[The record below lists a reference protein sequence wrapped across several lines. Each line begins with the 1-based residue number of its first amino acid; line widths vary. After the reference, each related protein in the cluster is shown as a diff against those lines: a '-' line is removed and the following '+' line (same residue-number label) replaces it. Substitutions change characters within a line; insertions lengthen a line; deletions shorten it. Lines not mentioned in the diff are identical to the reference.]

1 MKKILYKNILL
12 ILILILNL
20 NLMVG
25 CTSIES
31 TNNLALNKTRVLDY
45 DKVKDSLI
53 RFHVIANSD
62 TDEDQALKYKVRDAL
77 LEYMNSICKDVP
89 SKQEAM
95 DIANSHIDD
104 FYAIAEKVIKENGY
118 DYPVNIT
125 LGKSDF
131 PTKNYGDVS
140 LPAGTYDALRV
151 EIGSA
156 SGRNWWCVM
165 FPPLCFVDV
174 SSGVVPDSSKELLQN
189 NMSEEDYDLITD
201 DNSSS
206 ELTFKF
212 KLVELFEN
220 WRLQLASK

>member
-1 MKKILYKNILL
+1 MNSFSKKFFRGTFISKFLL
-12 ILILILNL
+12 ITFLLFLFVFLNAFSFVNAVSSDISSSVFRL
-20 NLMVG
+20 
-25 CTSIES
+25 
-31 TNNLALNKTRVLDY
+31 
-45 DKVKDSLI
+45 
-53 RFHVIANSD
+53 HVIANSD
-62 TDEDQALKYKVRDAL
+62 SNEDQALKYKVRDAL
-77 LEYMNSICKDVP
+77 LEYMNSICNDVS

-95 DIANSHIDD
+95 DIANSNIDN
-104 FYAIAEKVIKENGY
+104 FYAIAKKVVKENGY

-156 SGRNWWCVM
+156 SGKNWWCVM

-174 SSGVVPDSSKELLQN
+174 SSGIVPDSSKELLQN